1 MAETAAGTPNGL
13 ASLTQKR
20 ARRTMPPTRHP
31 QKTATSPG
39 GGGAEPTAPAGTTI
53 TAPAVVTDER
63 PAVRPTVP
71 AAAPAGPIN
80 PGPADPVMPDAVTP
94 DVVTADPVPAAPL
107 GQARP
112 ATVYLDDAQ
121 VAFLEQARVAGLLG
135 SPRLDLSKSAV
146 VRLALRR
153 LAEQLSVDEIR
164 EVLRSQPVDPTRTGR
179 KKR

>member
-39 GGGAEPTAPAGTTI
+39 GGGAEPTAPAGTI

-80 PGPADPVMPDAVTP
+80 PGPADPVTPDA
-94 DVVTADPVPAAPL
+94 VTADPVPAAPL